1 MVSWV
6 VDTNVIAK
14 WFLDEEGSDR
24 AEKYL
29 KALVAG
35 TGRVLVP
42 SSAFYELANVFWV
55 RRRDALEQENAIR
68 FWADVEE
75 LPLEVTDWMELLPQ
89 GIAFAYQHNVSPYD
103 AVFVV
108 LAEERGCDLITADRV
123 LWQRV
128 NETCPWVKKL

>member
-6 VDTNVIAK
+6 LDTNVIVK
-14 WFLDEEGSDR
+14 WFLEEEGSDR

-29 KALVAG
+29 NALTDG

-42 SSAFYELANVFWV
+42 SSVFYEIANVFWV
-55 RRRDALEQENAIR
+55 RRRDALEEEKATR
-68 FWADVEE
+68 LWAEVEE
-75 LPLEVTDWMELLPQ
+75 LPLEVTDWTELLPQ
-89 GIAFAYQHNVSPYD
+89 GISFAYQNEVSPYD

-108 LAEERGCDLITADRV
+108 LAEEHGCDLITADHP

-128 NETCPWVKKL
+128 HEECPWVKEL